1 MNSPDEPALEDQGG
15 RGSLRKKGRS
25 RKGLRVATTAGMA
38 LGLTVVGAGAAG
50 AATNGTGSPHA
61 HHTGMPGSN
70 GSNGRGRPAV
80 SGTVATV
87 GANSFTVTTRS
98 GSTLTVDVTD
108 ATTYRDPG
116 VTSPSF
122 ANVKVGETV
131 VVFGTETSG
140 TVAATSVGIGTS
152 AGPGGSFSGRPA
164 SRPGGR
170 PGGSGGRAGA
180 RPTRPPTGTA
190 A

>member
-15 RGSLRKKGRS
+15 RGSLRNKGRS
-25 RKGLRVATTAGMA
+25 RKGLRVATAAGIA

-80 SGTVATV
+80 TGTVATV
-87 GANSFTVTTRS
+87 GTNSFTVTTRS
-98 GSTLTVDVTD
+98 GSTLTVDITD
-108 ATTYRDPG
+108 ATTYRDHG